1 MTPFEPGSDPDE
13 VPVLERLAGVKSKV
27 ARPDRSWGFY
37 VGILVIA
44 VIGVAVFSALNR
56 SRGAHAAGL
65 QPQASAPPPVMPSPA
80 AGSSAAAS
88 QPAPLMMPTLPP
100 ASAAAPGGEDP
111 AARWRAPSLIVDIGE
126 DASSAGV
133 GSPGTVMASA
143 TKPAGPGDSKPSTDD
158 RFGEH
163 FGGAGDTAVATRL
176 ADTALIVPQG
186 AVAPAI
192 LETAINSDLPGFV
205 RAVVSRDVRGFDGST
220 VLIPRGSK
228 LIGQYKSG
236 VAAGQSRAFVIWSR
250 LITPAGVS
258 VDLASPA
265 ADRLGRGGLEGET
278 NSHFFQRFGGSML
291 LSVLSAGL
299 DAVASRGSGGNA
311 TAIVIASP
319 QQATNIASIA
329 LQKRID
335 IPDTITVPQGAPI
348 RVFIARDLDFSGVMR
363 KAP

>member
-1 MTPFEPGSDPDE
+1 MTIFEPASDPDQG
-13 VPVLERLAGVKSKV
+13 PVLERLVGVKSKV
-27 ARPDRSWGFY
+27 ARPERPWGFY
-37 VGILVIA
+37 IGILVIA
-44 VIGVAVFSALNR
+44 VIAVAVFSAMNR
-56 SRGAHAAGL
+56 SRGAHAAVRPS
-65 QPQASAPPPVMPSPA
+65 QSSPPPPIMPPRAAGPSVISAQPPPLLMPSPPQQLA
-80 AGSSAAAS
+80 
-88 QPAPLMMPTLPP
+88 PAP
-100 ASAAAPGGEDP
+100 ARDDP
-111 AARWRAPSLIVDIGE
+111 AVHWRAPSLIVDIGE
-126 DASSAGV
+126 DASPASAGA
-133 GSPGTVMASA
+133 PGTGAAPATRPAAS
-143 TKPAGPGDSKPSTDD
+143 GDAKPSSDD

-163 FGGAGDTAVATRL
+163 FGAGDTAVATRL
-176 ADTALIVPQG
+176 SDTGLIVPQG

-250 LITPAGVS
+250 LITPTGVS
-258 VDLASPA
+258 VDLGSPA

-291 LSVLSAGL
+291 LSVLTAGL
-299 DAVASRGSGGNA
+299 DTIGSHGSGGG
-311 TAIVIASP
+311 AIVIASP

-348 RVFIARDLDFSGVMR
+348 RVFIARDLDFSAVMR